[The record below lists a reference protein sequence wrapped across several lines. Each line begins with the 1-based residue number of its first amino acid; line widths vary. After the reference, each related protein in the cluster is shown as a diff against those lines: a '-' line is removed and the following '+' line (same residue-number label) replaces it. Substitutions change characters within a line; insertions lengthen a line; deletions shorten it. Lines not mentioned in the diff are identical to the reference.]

1 MVETNTYIIL
11 SIVVAILAVALGAAY
26 TTGNLNPLFE
36 WIGVY
41 YFKAKAKA
49 EEKKEEAEGKKEG
62 EDFLKSEFSTFRAL
76 IFFGVET
83 LDYIGPSMKCWK
95 FDMSLLEMC
104 AFSTLANIISIGEL
118 KGNQQAGELQQ
129 NLGDISNIKKGL
141 L

>member
-1 MVETNTYIIL
+1 MVETNTYIII

-36 WIGVY
+36 WVGVY

-49 EEKKEEAEGKKEG
+49 EEKKMEAEGQKEG
-62 EDFLKSEFSTFRAL
+62 EDFLKSEFFTFRAM
-76 IFFGVET
+76 IFLGVEA
-83 LDYIGPSMKCWK
+83 LDYIGSPMKCWK
-95 FDMSLLEMC
+95 VDMSLLEIF
-104 AFSTLANIISIGEL
+104 AFLTLANIISIGEL

-129 NLGDISNIKKGL
+129 NLEDISNIKKGL

>member
-62 EDFLKSEFSTFRAL
+62 EDFLKSE
-76 IFFGVET
+76 
-83 LDYIGPSMKCWK
+83 
-95 FDMSLLEMC
+95 
-104 AFSTLANIISIGEL
+104 L

-129 NLGDISNIKKGL
+129 NLEDISNIKKGL

>member
-41 YFKAKAKA
+41 YFKVKGKA
-49 EEKKEEAEGKKEG
+49 EEKKMEAEGKKEW

-83 LDYIGPSMKCWK
+83 LDYIGPSMKC
-95 FDMSLLEMC
+95 
-104 AFSTLANIISIGEL
+104 
-118 KGNQQAGELQQ
+118 
-129 NLGDISNIKKGL
+129 
-141 L
+141 

>member
-1 MVETNTYIIL
+1 MVETNTYIII

-36 WIGVY
+36 WVGVY

-49 EEKKEEAEGKKEG
+49 EEKKMEAEGQKEG
-62 EDFLKSEFSTFRAL
+62 EDFLKS
-76 IFFGVET
+76 
-83 LDYIGPSMKCWK
+83 
-95 FDMSLLEMC
+95 
-104 AFSTLANIISIGEL
+104 EL

-129 NLGDISNIKKGL
+129 NLEDISNIKKGL